1 MSYLTNHLI
10 KILLKTPGNKIVNQD
25 MNEWN
30 DEIVPKR
37 SLFHVNLFEI
47 IQYRDLLFL
56 FVKRD
61 FISLYKQTILGSLW
75 FFIQPILTTLMFTVV
90 FGKIAGISTD
100 GLPQIL
106 FYLAGITCWNYFS
119 ECLTKTSNT
128 FIENQNIFGK
138 VYFPRLII
146 PLSIVCSSLLKFGI
160 QFLLFLLVF
169 FYYFFNADYNLN
181 PNIFILLFP
190 VLILLTGLLS
200 LGIGILIT
208 SLTTKYRDFRFLI
221 QFGIQLWMYATPI
234 IYPLSTLEGKLK
246 TMAIMNPMTS
256 IIETFKYGFL
266 GQGTFSWY
274 YLGYTAIFTFLTL
287 IIGILIFNKT
297 EQNFMDTV

>member
-1 MSYLTNHLI
+1 MDNWS
-10 KILLKTPGNKIVNQD
+10 
-25 MNEWN
+25 
-30 DEIVPKR
+30 DEITPKR
-37 SLFHVNLFEI
+37 SLLHVNFSEI
-47 IQYRDLLFL
+47 FHYKDLLFL

-61 FISLYKQTILGSLW
+61 FISLYKQTILGPIW
-75 FFIQPILTTLMFTVV
+75 FFIQPILTTLIFTVV
-90 FGKIAGISTD
+90 FGRIAGISTD

-160 QFLLFLLVF
+160 QFLLFLIVF
-169 FYYFFNADYNLN
+169 FYYFFNADYDIN

-190 VLILLTGLLS
+190 ILILLTGLLS

-234 IYPLSTLEGKLK
+234 IYPLSTLDGKLK
-246 TMAIMNPMTS
+246 TMAIMNPMSS
-256 IIETFKYGFL
+256 IIETFKFGFL

>member
-1 MSYLTNHLI
+1 M
-10 KILLKTPGNKIVNQD
+10 GNWS
-25 MNEWN
+25 E
-30 DEIVPKR
+30 EIVPRR
-37 SLFHVNLFEI
+37 SLFHVNLYEI
-47 IQYRDLLFL
+47 VKYKDLLFL

-61 FISLYKQTILGSLW
+61 FISIYKQTILGPIW
-75 FFIQPILTTLMFTVV
+75 FFIQPILTTLIFTIV
-90 FGKIAGISTD
+90 FGRIAGISTD

-128 FIENQNIFGK
+128 FIENQYIFGK

-169 FYYFFNADYNLN
+169 LYYLFNGYNNIN

-190 VLILLTGLLS
+190 ILILLTGLLS
-200 LGIGILIT
+200 LSIGIFIT
-208 SLTTKYRDFRFLI
+208 SLTTKYRDFRFLV

-246 TMAIMNPMTS
+246 TLAIMNPMTS

-266 GQGTFSWY
+266 GQGTFSCY
-274 YLGYTAIFTFLTL
+274 YIGYTTIFTFLAL
-287 IIGILIFNKT
+287 IIGVLIFNRT
-297 EQNFMDTV
+297 EQNFMNTV

>member
-1 MSYLTNHLI
+1 MSN
-10 KILLKTPGNKIVNQD
+10 
-25 MNEWN
+25 WS

-37 SLFHVNLFEI
+37 NLFHVNLYEI
-47 IQYRDLLFL
+47 IQYKDLLFL

-61 FISLYKQTILGSLW
+61 FISIYKQTILGPLW
-75 FFIQPILTTLMFTVV
+75 FFIQPILTTLIFTVV
-90 FGKIAGISTD
+90 FGKIAGIPTD

-106 FYLAGITCWNYFS
+106 FYLAGITYWNYFS

-160 QFLLFLLVF
+160 QFLLFLIVF
-169 FYYFFNADYNLN
+169 FYYFFSTGYNLN

-274 YLGYTAIFTFLTL
+274 YLGYTVIFTFLTF
-287 IIGILIFNKT
+287 IIGVLIFNKT

>member
-1 MSYLTNHLI
+1 M
-10 KILLKTPGNKIVNQD
+10 V
-25 MNEWN
+25 
-30 DEIVPKR
+30 
-37 SLFHVNLFEI
+37 
-47 IQYRDLLFL
+47 
-56 FVKRD
+56 
-61 FISLYKQTILGSLW
+61 
-75 FFIQPILTTLMFTVV
+75 FIQPILTTLIFTVV
-90 FGKIAGISTD
+90 FGRIAGISTD

-160 QFLLFLLVF
+160 QFLLFMIF
-169 FYYFFNADYNLN
+169 FIYYFFNTDNVIN

-190 VLILLTGLLS
+190 ILILLTGLLS
-200 LGIGILIT
+200 LGIGIVIT

-246 TMAIMNPMTS
+246 TMAIINPMTS
-256 IIETFKYGFL
+256 IIETFKFGFL

-274 YLGYTAIFTFLTL
+274 HLGYTAIFTILTL
-287 IIGILIFNKT
+287 AIGVLIFKRT

>member
-1 MSYLTNHLI
+1 MSN
-10 KILLKTPGNKIVNQD
+10 
-25 MNEWN
+25 WS

-37 SLFHVNLFEI
+37 NLFHVNLYEI
-47 IQYRDLLFL
+47 IQYKDLLFL

-61 FISLYKQTILGSLW
+61 FISLYKQTILGPLW
-75 FFIQPILTTLMFTVV
+75 FFIQPILTTLIFTVV

-160 QFLLFLLVF
+160 QFLLFLIVF
-169 FYYFFNADYNLN
+169 FYYFFNTGYNLN

-274 YLGYTAIFTFLTL
+274 YLGYTVIFTFLTL
-287 IIGILIFNKT
+287 IIGVLIFNKT